1 MTALRYSL
9 LIFFSAIVVG
19 ACGRS
24 DLIRMRLLV
33 PVGEAKKDHA
43 IVTDQTSAS
52 SSKSTVN
59 DPKTSG
65 GSFYFLSRSL
75 GLGYTTLTT
84 NIEKEVRSTSNDS
97 LILREKTTL
106 ETKFTDVA
114 FGIGENYSLM
124 WGAGILSG
132 GKLDT
137 SLFYSY
143 SGATDETLKHD
154 KLAGHSLFMVF
165 GHHGSGFETL
175 LGIRTNYIK
184 ADLKDSGSSAETLR
198 TASSISY
205 DSTGIRLTTTQV
217 QLGIGVTF

>member
-1 MTALRYSL
+1 
-9 LIFFSAIVVG
+9 
-19 ACGRS
+19 
-24 DLIRMRLLV
+24 MRLLV

-124 WGAGILSG
+124 WALEFCPEESWTHLCFTVIVEQQMKHSSMISLQGIHSSWCSVTTVLV
-132 GKLDT
+132 
-137 SLFYSY
+137 
-143 SGATDETLKHD
+143 LKHC
-154 KLAGHSLFMVF
+154 
-165 GHHGSGFETL
+165 
-175 LGIRTNYIK
+175 
-184 ADLKDSGSSAETLR
+184 
-198 TASSISY
+198 
-205 DSTGIRLTTTQV
+205 
-217 QLGIGVTF
+217 